1 MPATAAQ
8 LQEYIAHANGFETH
22 YRHALTG
29 MSYSEG
35 VKHIAEEAS
44 AYWLIDAILI
54 SSKCRRLQ
62 HKCAG
67 LEFWTL
73 TVKENAAVLI
83 CTDGGIGGEKE
94 NVVYTQQIPYT
105 DFLLD
110 TITLYNDAGILC
122 LPGER

>member
-1 MPATAAQ
+1 MPVTAAQ
-8 LQEYIAHANGFETH
+8 LQEYIAQANGFESH

-29 MSYSEG
+29 MTYSEG
-35 VKHIAEEAS
+35 VKHIAEKAG

-54 SSKCRRLQ
+54 SSKGRRLQ
-62 HKCAG
+62 QKCAG

-73 TVKENAAVLI
+73 TVKDNAAVLT

-94 NVVYTQQIPYT
+94 NVVYTQQIEYT
-105 DFLLD
+105 DFPLAA
-110 TITLYNDAGILC
+110 ITLYNDGGILC